1 MEQDTK
7 FRSSNRITC
16 VIDRS
21 GKTRLMTPQQAE
33 AFLMANPHQVSSI
46 HPASTQ
52 PFAATAGSGRPETKE
67 SDHE

>member
-1 MEQDTK
+1 MEKDTR
-7 FRSSNRITC
+7 FRRSNRITC

-21 GKTRLMTPQQAE
+21 GNTRLMSPRQAG

-52 PFAATAGSGRPETKE
+52 PFAATAESGRPETKE